1 MNDRFPVT
9 ILIFEKEIIL
19 KKVYVKKIDVATI
32 AKPLFLILALLSL
45 VFGLFMSLFML
56 PSSTTETLSS
66 DGVLVSQVTSQVPG
80 YWGSVIGMMAGIFIS
95 VMGIYI
101 AILVGI
107 VLFNLFCSFTGGI
120 GIEIETK
127 E

>member
-1 MNDRFPVT
+1 M
-9 ILIFEKEIIL
+9 
-19 KKVYVKKIDVATI
+19 KKVYVKKVDVATI

-45 VFGLFMSLFML
+45 VFGLFMGLFML

-66 DGVLVSQVTSQVPG
+66 DGVLVTQVTTQVSG
-80 YWGSVIGMMAGIFIS
+80 YWGSVIGMMAGIFIN

-107 VLFNLFCSFTGGI
+107 VLFNLFCRFTGGI

>member
-1 MNDRFPVT
+1 MIDLILQHLFLKGRF
-9 ILIFEKEIIL
+9 IL

-45 VFGLFMSLFML
+45 VFGLFMSLIIL

-80 YWGSVIGMMAGIFIS
+80 YWGSVIGVMAGIFINIM
-95 VMGIYI
+95 VIYI
-101 AILVGI
+101 AILIGF
-107 VLFNLFCSFTGGI
+107 VLFNLFCRFTGGI